1 MQRVRAHQGYHLPD
15 VVGLRRAGIYNP
27 HGNQPRPKLLP
38 GFDLIEPAQ
47 TPAPT
52 RCFAAFPSLA
62 GLFHAPMVT
71 ITAMSERDDK
81 RGGLGVAIGLVL
93 MLLFLP
99 VLYVLSIGPA
109 VLLIKSSGSFAWV
122 GLMYYPLEVIG
133 EACQPFD
140 AGIRWYIELW
150 SG

>member
-1 MQRVRAHQGYHLPD
+1 
-15 VVGLRRAGIYNP
+15 
-27 HGNQPRPKLLP
+27 
-38 GFDLIEPAQ
+38 
-47 TPAPT
+47 
-52 RCFAAFPSLA
+52 LA

-71 ITAMSERDDK
+71 ITAMRERDDK
-81 RGGLGVAIGLVL
+81 HGGLGVAIGLVL

-109 VLLIKSSGSFAWV
+109 VLLIKSSDSFAWV